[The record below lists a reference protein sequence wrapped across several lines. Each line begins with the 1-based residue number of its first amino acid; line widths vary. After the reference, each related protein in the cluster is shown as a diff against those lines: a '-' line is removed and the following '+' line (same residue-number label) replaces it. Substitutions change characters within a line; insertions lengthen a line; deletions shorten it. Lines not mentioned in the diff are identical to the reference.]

1 MSNKPKI
8 FDLAISY
15 EWEFDTDFV
24 NLIEYKLQSAGFTTY
39 VIMKYNLQETIEKLS
54 NKEISFIAYL
64 DRAGD
69 VDEDF
74 APLTNLLIKKKTY
87 LINPY
92 SKIVNFINKAK
103 MHNLL
108 LRNKINVPFTIILP
122 SLKSKQDTV
131 ISLKEWEFLGKP
143 FVIKPAF
150 YTGGKEGVIVNANSL
165 FEVLEERKKLPDD
178 RYLIQK
184 KIYPKYLDGKRA
196 WFRVIW
202 AFGEAIP
209 AWWNDL
215 TDIYQVLTDEEI
227 EHYDLY
233 KLIIITKKIAAISQI
248 DYFSTEIALA
258 EDNEFY
264 VIDYLNDQCDMR
276 FQSKFSD
283 GVPDS
288 IVHKFI
294 DKLGEKVRKLK
305 KSYHLQ

>member
-1 MSNKPKI
+1 MQI
-8 FDLAISY
+8 YDLAISY
-15 EWEFDTDFV
+15 EWEFDTDLV
-24 NLIEYKLQSAGFTTY
+24 NLMEEKFHNCGLTTY
-39 VIMKYNLQETIEKLS
+39 IIKKFNLLETIEKLS
-54 NKEISFIAYL
+54 KKELHFLAYF

-69 VDEDF
+69 VDYDF
-74 APLTNLLIKKKTY
+74 APLTNLLIRKKTY

-92 SKIVNFINKAK
+92 SKVVKYINKAI

-131 ISLKEWEFLGKP
+131 ISLKDLEQLGKP

-150 YTGGKEGVIVNANSL
+150 YTGGKEGVVVNAQSL
-165 FEVLEERKKLPDD
+165 FDVIEERKKLPDD

-196 WFRVIW
+196 WFRIIW
-202 AFGEAIP
+202 AFGEALP

-215 TDIYQVLTDEEI
+215 TDLYQVLTEDEI
-227 EHYDLY
+227 EKYNLH
-233 KLIIITKKIAAISQI
+233 KLISITKKIATISGL

-258 EDNEFY
+258 EDNNFY

-276 FQSKFSD
+276 FQSKHPD
-283 GVPDS
+283 GVPD
-288 IVHKFI
+288 IMVNKFI
-294 DKLGEKVRKLK
+294 DKLIEKVK
-305 KSYHLQ
+305 KIKKAYHLQ